1 MLFREHRRTTV
12 RPTEW
17 PAERSAAA
25 YHPVSR
31 TVFGLANLTF
41 MSHSSSRSA
50 SVIAA
55 VAAAALSLSA
65 CATAAPAA
73 DKAAPNGTAV
83 TVANAKPMLIVVEED
98 GESFFQEDTAVDR
111 ASVEVPFRPTAVVTF
126 DIATLDTL
134 HTIGAG
140 DAVIGIP
147 EVPLPDYLAE
157 YADLPKVGT
166 LFEPDFEAVAELD
179 PDLIVTA
186 ARSTGQFDELSEIA
200 TTIDLTG
207 TFGGTFDPEAGLERA
222 TQLGEIFGREE
233 EVAEQIA
240 EIDDLAASI
249 HSEDR
254 GTALVLSISGGEYG
268 AFGEGSRFGY
278 FFDELGFEP
287 AVAAAELPGAEGSP
301 HGDTVTNE
309 FLLSANP
316 DWIIAFDRGAAT
328 GEGGSAAEALE
339 NELVA
344 QTTAGVE
351 GQIVYLPASELY
363 IVINGLTAIENVLIA
378 VQDALRA

>member
-1 MLFREHRRTTV
+1 MHITSRVLAPLVVTT
-12 RPTEW
+12 
-17 PAERSAAA
+17 
-25 YHPVSR
+25 
-31 TVFGLANLTF
+31 
-41 MSHSSSRSA
+41 
-50 SVIAA
+50 
-55 VAAAALSLSA
+55 AALVLSLTGCST
-65 CATAAPAA
+65 ATP
-73 DKAAPNGTAV
+73 TAQENTEPQTTV
-83 TVANAKPMLIVVEED
+83 TVADAKPTLIMVEED
-98 GESFFQEDTAVDR
+98 GEAFYQEDPDVYR
-111 ASVEVPFRPTAVVTF
+111 SSVEVPSSPTAVVTF

-147 EVPLPDYLAE
+147 EIPLPEYLAE

-166 LFEPDFEAVAELD
+166 LFEPDFEAVAELE

-186 ARSTGQFDELSEIA
+186 ARSTGQYDELSEIA

-222 TQLGEIFGREE
+222 AQLGEIFGLED

-249 HSEDR
+249 KAEDR
-254 GTALVLSISGGEYG
+254 GTALVLSVSGGEYG

-287 AVAAAELPGAEGSP
+287 AVAAAELPGTDGSR

-316 DWIIAFDRGAAT
+316 EWIIAFDRGAAT
-328 GEGGSAAEALE
+328 GEGSSAEETLD

-344 QTTAGVE
+344 QSTAGAE

-363 IVINGLTAIENVLIA
+363 IVINGLTAIENVLTS
-378 VQDALRA
+378 VHHALVS

>member
-1 MLFREHRRTTV
+1 MPTT
-12 RPTEW
+12 P
-17 PAERSAAA
+17 PHLLSAAA
-25 YHPVSR
+25 
-31 TVFGLANLTF
+31 A
-41 MSHSSSRSA
+41 
-50 SVIAA
+50 AA
-55 VAAAALSLSA
+55 VLALSLTA
-65 CATAAPAA
+65 CATPTPAA
-73 DKAAPNGTAV
+73 QYATENPATI
-83 TVANAKPMLIVVEED
+83 TVADAKPTLVLMEED
-98 GESFFQEDTAVDR
+98 GESFSQEDTEVDR
-111 ASVEVPFRPTAVVTF
+111 SSVEVPFQPTAVVTF

-140 DAVIGIP
+140 DAVVGIP
-147 EVPLPDYLAE
+147 EIPLPEYLAE

-166 LFEPDFEAVAELD
+166 LFEPDFEAVAELE

-186 ARSTGQFDELSEIA
+186 ARSTGQYDELSEIA

-222 TQLGEIFGREE
+222 MQLGEIFGRED

-240 EIDDLAASI
+240 EIDELADSI
-249 HSEDR
+249 QSEER
-254 GTALVLSISGGEYG
+254 GTALVLSVSGGEYG

-278 FFDELGFEP
+278 FFDELGFQP

-328 GEGGSAAEALE
+328 GEGSSAEETLE

-344 QTTAGVE
+344 QTTAGAE

-363 IVINGLTAIENVLIA
+363 IVINGLTAIENVLTS
-378 VQDALRA
+378 VHDALGA